1 MLVSPSFDPS
11 LYVDTTS
18 SMDFFINSISNLMY
32 KIFLY
37 RQNPSTNLNDINKFA
52 SAVINDHIDEVT
64 PLVFFST
71 PFN

>member
-32 KIFLY
+32 NFFLY
-37 RQNPSTNLNDINKFA
+37 RQNPSTNLTDIKKFA
-52 SAVINDHIDEVT
+52 STVINDHIDEVT